1 MSEDS
6 ILGLQGEVDY
16 TPDATDR
23 TTDEK
28 YKEFTEE
35 EHLERIKRENEKE
48 IAKKAYLYYLVFSSP
63 DGAAILKDME
73 ESYMDRSS
81 LDEMNPDPYLT
92 AYCEGQRNVVLQIRA
107 LMKVGMENPV

>member
-6 ILGLQGEVDY
+6 IIGVQEEIDY

-23 TTDEK
+23 TIDEQ
-28 YKEFTEE
+28 YKETTEE
-35 EHLERIKRENEKE
+35 ELRERLQRENEKE
-48 IAKKAYLYYLVFSSP
+48 IAKKAYLYYLLFSSP
-63 DGAAILKDME
+63 DGMAVLEDME
-73 ESYMDRSS
+73 QAYMYRSS

-107 LMKVGMENPV
+107 LMKIGMENPI